1 MADSYRVVFTGE
13 LQPGAQ
19 EDVAVAAFSSRFGTP
34 EDKVRNLLNANRE
47 VTLKADLEL
56 AEAERYLAALDR
68 MGLAVRLDPPPE
80 AANTEQ
86 PTPEP
91 ASEPDPEL
99 ASEADQLALEPL
111 PEREPEAEIA
121 EASEPETA
129 QAGGEHDPF
138 ATPQADLDEDQEG
151 GEMHAPVSVPAS
163 HGWRWLADGFGLF
176 KRNPLAWIGA
186 MVVWFAMSM
195 VLSLIPL
202 VSLAVSLLSGVVGGG
217 FMMGAR
223 EQDEGGDFRVGHVFA
238 GFSNN
243 FGSLL
248 LLGVLYLVGVVVIG
262 GAMGIAIGGS
272 FFAVAGSENPDPAM
286 VQSLLTGP
294 GVLVPLLIGVTLLT
308 MLVMAYWFA
317 PALVAL
323 EGASAVNAMALSF
336 KACLKN
342 VLPFLVYAL
351 AATVLVVLGML
362 PVFLG
367 LLVVIPMVTA
377 SIYTGYRDIFYS

>member
-13 LQPGAQ
+13 LQPGAEQ
-19 EDVAVAAFSSRFGTP
+19 DVAVAAFSSRFGTP
-34 EDKVRNLLNANRE
+34 EEKVRNLLSANRE
-47 VTLKADLEL
+47 VTLKADLDL
-56 AEAERYLAALDR
+56 AEAERYVAALDR
-68 MGLAVRLDPPPE
+68 MGLAARLDPPPQ
-80 AANTEQ
+80 AANTDQLALER
-86 PTPEP
+86 
-91 ASEPDPEL
+91 EPDPEL
-99 ASEADQLALEPL
+99 ESDTDQLALESM
-111 PEREPEAEIA
+111 PERESEADPELESA
-121 EASEPETA
+121 PESA
-129 QAGGEHDPF
+129 QMGGEHDPF
-138 ATPQADLDEDQEG
+138 ATPQADLDEDQQQ
-151 GEMHAPVSVPAS
+151 GEMHEPVSVPAG

-176 KRNPLAWIGA
+176 KRNPVAWIGA

-195 VLSLIPL
+195 ALSLIPM
-202 VSLAVSLLSGVVGGG
+202 VSLAVSLFSGVIGGG

-223 EQDEGGDFRVGHVFA
+223 EQDQGGDFRVGHLFA

-248 LLGVLYLVGVVVIG
+248 LLGVLYLVGILVIG

-272 FFAVAGSENPDPAM
+272 LFASVDAQNPDPAL
-286 VQSLLTGP
+286 VESLLTGP
-294 GVLVPLLIGVTLLT
+294 GVLLPLLIGVTLMT

-323 EGASAVNAMALSF
+323 EGVSAVSAMALSF

-342 VLPFLVYAL
+342 MLPLLVYGL
-351 AATVLVVLGML
+351 AATALLVLGML